1 MANDIDEATAPM
13 RPVGLALSLVER
25 VAEWQP
31 IGGSELARRTGLPK
45 ATVHRLLM
53 ALEAYGWLE
62 RDGGA
67 RPLWSVT
74 IKPISIGGRA
84 IEHKSGLRMAALSVM
99 DALRHE
105 TGETVHLG
113 LLQGDNILLIE
124 RIDGINSVNIFL
136 PTGTSWDLSWS
147 SSGKC
152 VLANLPIERQEAF
165 MATPRYRRKSE
176 TDIIPPDVLRAE
188 LALIRD
194 RGYAISLG
202 LPPAASS
209 SLGAPIFDKHGQA
222 FAGISIT
229 GSANRLRESE
239 LLALAPRVVE
249 AARRISIGMTMS

>member
-1 MANDIDEATAPM
+1 MDETTAPM
-13 RPVGLALSLVER
+13 RPVGLALALVER

-31 IGGSELARRTGLPK
+31 IGASELARRMDLPK
-45 ATVHRLLM
+45 ATVHRLLL

-62 RDGGA
+62 RDGGT
-67 RPLWSVT
+67 RPRWSVT

-84 IEHKSGLRMAALSVM
+84 IEHNSGLRMAALSVM

-147 SSGKC
+147 SGGRC
-152 VLANLPIERQEAF
+152 VLANLPAERQDAF
-165 MATPRYRRKSE
+165 LATPRFRRKSE
-176 TDIIPPDVLRAE
+176 TDLVPPEALRAE
-188 LALIRD
+188 LALIRE
-194 RGYAISLG
+194 RGYAISVG

-209 SLGAPIFDKHGQA
+209 SVGAAIFDQHGQA
-222 FAGISIT
+222 FAGLSVT
-229 GSANRLRESE
+229 GGANRLREPD

-249 AARRISIGMTMS
+249 AARRISIGMAML

>member
-1 MANDIDEATAPM
+1 MNEAAAPM
-13 RPVGLALSLVER
+13 RPVGLALTLIER
-25 VAEWQP
+25 VAELQP
-31 IGGSELARRTGLPK
+31 IGASDLARRVNLPK
-45 ATVHRLLM
+45 ATVHRLLL

-67 RPLWSVT
+67 RPRWSVT

-84 IEHKSGLRMAALSVM
+84 IEQKSGLRMAALSVM

-124 RIDGINSVNIFL
+124 RIDGIKSVNIFL

-147 SSGKC
+147 SGGKC
-152 VLANLPIERQEAF
+152 ILANLPSEQQEAF
-165 MATPRYRRKSE
+165 LATPRYRRKSDTE
-176 TDIIPPDVLRAE
+176 IVPPDMLRTE
-188 LALIRD
+188 LALIRE
-194 RGYAISLG
+194 RGYAVSVG

-209 SLGAPIFDKHGQA
+209 SVGAPIFDRNGAA
-222 FAGISIT
+222 FAGLSVT
-229 GSANRLRESE
+229 GASTRLREAE
-239 LLALAPRVVE
+239 LMELAPRVVE